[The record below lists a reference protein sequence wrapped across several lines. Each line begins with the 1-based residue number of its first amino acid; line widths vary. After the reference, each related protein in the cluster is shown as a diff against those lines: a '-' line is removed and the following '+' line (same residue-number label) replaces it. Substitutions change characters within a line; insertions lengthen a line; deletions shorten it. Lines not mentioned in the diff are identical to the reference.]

1 MDGFLG
7 EIKWFA
13 GTFAPAYW
21 QFCWGQLLNIS
32 EYSSLFAV
40 IGNKYGGDGINNF
53 ALPDLRCRV
62 PIGAG
67 QDPGMTLRNIADKD
81 GYEMEQL
88 SLDQMGAHIHQISN
102 NATTTSNLTA
112 SGSAAILC
120 QSGTGNSDISKD
132 NYFAGTARGTNS
144 YSTAATGTDVMNAN
158 AATINANIGG
168 DVNVNVLSQSSVVG
182 GTSPHDNMQPW
193 LCLNLII
200 CVEGI
205 YPERP

>member
-40 IGNKYGGDGINNF
+40 IGNRYGGDGINNF
-53 ALPDLRCRV
+53 ALPDLRCKV

-67 QDPGMTLRNIADKD
+67 QGTGLTPRTLAGKGGTELESIELN
-81 GYEMEQL
+81 QL
-88 SLDQMGAHIHQISN
+88 GAHVHQINST
-102 NATTTSNLTA
+102 ATTTSNLTA
-112 SGSAAILC
+112 TG
-120 QSGTGNSDISKD
+120 SGTISCLAGEGNSNTPKD
-132 NYFAGTARGTNS
+132 NFFAGSPRGTSS
-144 YSTAATGTDVMNAN
+144 YSTAATGSDVMNAN
-158 AATINANIGG
+158 VATINANIGG
-168 DVNVNVLSQSSVVG
+168 DVNVNVLSQCSVVG
-182 GTSPHDNMQPW
+182 GANPHENMQPW

-200 CVEGI
+200 CVEGLF
-205 YPERP
+205 PERP